1 MSKKSSIKAIILLFS
16 FISISN
22 FALSQNV
29 KVYGTITNALNND
42 PIPFANI
49 VVEGTM
55 IGSTSDIDG
64 NYEILNLQA
73 GAYNFKCSYIG
84 FNTDIQSEIKVSSN
98 KNLRLDFFLSENS
111 EVLSEVKI
119 KGNTFN
125 KTKASPVSLRT
136 INASEISKSPG
147 GNRDISKV
155 ISNLPGVSSSSS
167 FRNDIIIRGGAP
179 SENRFFLDGI
189 EIQTINHFSTQGS
202 SGGPVGILNVNFIR
216 EVDLYTGAFP
226 ANRGNALS
234 SVMELKQIEGND
246 EEISGSFTVGSS
258 DAGLTLNTP
267 ISKKSTLLLSLRRS
281 YLQFLFKALKLPFLP
296 TYNDI
301 QFKYTYKPN
310 NKNQFNFLGI
320 AAIDDFTLNPDINDG
335 EKDSMQLAQ
344 NNYNLNNLVIN
355 NQWNYTV
362 GGTWRHF
369 FSNSNLFFV
378 MSRSHLNNT
387 ALKYEDY
394 ADESSQK
401 ILDYKSE
408 EIENK
413 TRLEYNFERNE
424 YTINVGAN
432 LEDATYLNNTKQ
444 NFTVGDSIFTGIV
457 NADLNFLKYGA
468 FTQIGKT
475 YFSNKLVASFGLRI
489 DGNSFTESKNTPN
502 LSPRLS
508 LAFNLNEKIS
518 LNSNIGRF
526 YQLPTYTI
534 LGFGDDGK
542 YLNKDAS
549 YISCDHLVVGI
560 EYNPSSYSK
569 ITLESFYK
577 SYANYPFSVLDSIS
591 LANLGGDFGVI
602 GNEDISS
609 ISNGNSYGVEL
620 LAQKKMSSSIYGIL
634 SVTYYS
640 SRFEDKKG
648 DLVASTW
655 DNRFILN
662 MTAGKKFKKNI
673 ELGLKYRYSGGAPY
687 TPIDIINSSNKAI
700 WDINQR
706 GVLDYN
712 LLNTKRLNGQHGLDI
727 RVDKK
732 WFFKSWSLN
741 AYIDIENIL
750 NAKREL
756 PSEYGI
762 DPNLGPLVSGTG
774 ETSDSYPLY
783 EIVNNSGTV
792 LPSIGLLVEF

>member
-55 IGSTSDIDG
+55 IGTTSDIDG

-111 EVLSEVKI
+111 EVLSEVKV

-267 ISKKSTLLLSLRRS
+267 ISKKSTLLLSVRRS

-296 TYNDI
+296 TYNDM

-320 AAIDDFTLNPDINDG
+320 AAIDDFTLNPGINEG

-355 NQWNYTV
+355 NQWNYTA

-387 ALKYEDY
+387 ALKYLDY
-394 ADESSQK
+394 ADVTSQK

-444 NFTVGDSIFTGIV
+444 NFTVGDSIFTGVV

-534 LGFGDDGK
+534 LGFEDDGK

-609 ISNGNSYGVEL
+609 ISKGNSYGVEL
-620 LAQKKMSSSIYGIL
+620 LAQQKMSSSIYGIL
-634 SVTYYS
+634 SVTYYR

-662 MTAGKKFKKNI
+662 MTAGKKFKRNI

-687 TPIDIINSSNKAI
+687 TPIDLINSSNKAI

-750 NAKREL
+750 NAKRQL

-762 DPNLGPLVSGTG
+762 DPNLGPLVAGTG

-783 EIVNNSGTV
+783 EIINNSGTV
-792 LPSIGLLVEF
+792 LPSIGLLIEF

>member
-29 KVYGTITNALNND
+29 KVYGTITNVLNND

-55 IGSTSDIDG
+55 IGTTSDIDG

-111 EVLSEVKI
+111 EVLSEVKV

-267 ISKKSTLLLSLRRS
+267 ISKKSTLLLSVRRS

-296 TYNDI
+296 TYNDM

-320 AAIDDFTLNPDINDG
+320 AAIDDFTLNPGINEG

-355 NQWNYTV
+355 NQWNYTA

-387 ALKYEDY
+387 ALKYLDY
-394 ADESSQK
+394 ADVTSQK

-444 NFTVGDSIFTGIV
+444 NFTVGDSIFTGVV

-534 LGFGDDGK
+534 LGFEDDGK

-609 ISNGNSYGVEL
+609 ISKGNSYGVEL
-620 LAQKKMSSSIYGIL
+620 LAQQKMSSSIYGIL
-634 SVTYYS
+634 SVTYYR

-648 DLVASTW
+648 NLVASTW

-662 MTAGKKFKKNI
+662 MTAGKKFKRNI

-687 TPIDIINSSNKAI
+687 TPIDLINSSNKAI

-750 NAKREL
+750 NAKRQL

-762 DPNLGPLVSGTG
+762 NPNLGPLVSGTG

-783 EIVNNSGTV
+783 EIINNSGTV
-792 LPSIGLLVEF
+792 LPSIGLLIEF

>member
-55 IGSTSDIDG
+55 IGTTSDIDG

-111 EVLSEVKI
+111 EVLSEVKV

-267 ISKKSTLLLSLRRS
+267 ISKKSTLLLSVRRS

-296 TYNDI
+296 TYNDM

-320 AAIDDFTLNPDINDG
+320 AAIDDFTLNPGINEG

-355 NQWNYTV
+355 NQWNYTA

-387 ALKYEDY
+387 ALKYLDY
-394 ADESSQK
+394 ADVTSQK

-444 NFTVGDSIFTGIV
+444 NFTVGDSIFTGVV

-534 LGFGDDGK
+534 LGFEDDGK

-609 ISNGNSYGVEL
+609 ISKGNSYGVEL
-620 LAQKKMSSSIYGIL
+620 LAQQKMSSSIYGIL
-634 SVTYYS
+634 SVTYYR

-648 DLVASTW
+648 NLVASTW

-662 MTAGKKFKKNI
+662 MTAGKKFKRNI

-687 TPIDIINSSNKAI
+687 TPIDLINSSNKAI

-750 NAKREL
+750 NAKRQL

-762 DPNLGPLVSGTG
+762 DPNLGPLVAGTG

-783 EIVNNSGTV
+783 EIINNSGTV
-792 LPSIGLLVEF
+792 LPSIGLLIEF

>member
-310 NKNQFNFLGI
+310 NKNQFNFIGI

>member
-301 QFKYTYKPN
+301 
-310 NKNQFNFLGI
+310 GI

-444 NFTVGDSIFTGIV
+444 KFTVGNSIFTGIV

-534 LGFGDDGK
+534 LGFEDDGK

-609 ISNGNSYGVEL
+609 ISKGNSYGVEL
-620 LAQKKMSSSIYGIL
+620 LAQQKMSSSIYGIL
-634 SVTYYS
+634 SVTYYR

>member
-1 MSKKSSIKAIILLFS
+1 MSKKSSIKVIILFFS

-22 FALSQNV
+22 IALSQNV
-29 KVYGTITNALNND
+29 KVYGTITNVLNND

-55 IGSTSDIDG
+55 IGTTSDIDG

-84 FNTDIQSEIKVSSN
+84 FDTDFQSEIKVSSN

-111 EVLSEVKI
+111 EILSEVKV

-234 SVMELKQIEGND
+234 SVMELKQLEGND
-246 EEISGSFTVGSS
+246 EEMSGSFSVGSS

-267 ISKKSTLLLSLRRS
+267 ISKKSTLLLSARRS

-296 TYNDI
+296 TYNDM

-320 AAIDDFTLNPDINDG
+320 AAVDDFTLNPGINEG
-335 EKDSMQLAQ
+335 EEDSMQLAQ

-387 ALKYEDY
+387 ALKY
-394 ADESSQK
+394 
-401 ILDYKSE
+401 LD
-408 EIENK
+408 
-413 TRLEYNFERNE
+413 
-424 YTINVGAN
+424 
-432 LEDATYLNNTKQ
+432 
-444 NFTVGDSIFTGIV
+444 
-457 NADLNFLKYGA
+457 
-468 FTQIGKT
+468 
-475 YFSNKLVASFGLRI
+475 
-489 DGNSFTESKNTPN
+489 
-502 LSPRLS
+502 
-508 LAFNLNEKIS
+508 
-518 LNSNIGRF
+518 
-526 YQLPTYTI
+526 
-534 LGFGDDGK
+534 
-542 YLNKDAS
+542 
-549 YISCDHLVVGI
+549 
-560 EYNPSSYSK
+560 
-569 ITLESFYK
+569 
-577 SYANYPFSVLDSIS
+577 
-591 LANLGGDFGVI
+591 
-602 GNEDISS
+602 
-609 ISNGNSYGVEL
+609 
-620 LAQKKMSSSIYGIL
+620 
-634 SVTYYS
+634 
-640 SRFEDKKG
+640 
-648 DLVASTW
+648 
-655 DNRFILN
+655 
-662 MTAGKKFKKNI
+662 
-673 ELGLKYRYSGGAPY
+673 
-687 TPIDIINSSNKAI
+687 
-700 WDINQR
+700 
-706 GVLDYN
+706 
-712 LLNTKRLNGQHGLDI
+712 
-727 RVDKK
+727 
-732 WFFKSWSLN
+732 
-741 AYIDIENIL
+741 
-750 NAKREL
+750 
-756 PSEYGI
+756 
-762 DPNLGPLVSGTG
+762 
-774 ETSDSYPLY
+774 
-783 EIVNNSGTV
+783 
-792 LPSIGLLVEF
+792 

>member
-55 IGSTSDIDG
+55 IGTTSDIDG

-111 EVLSEVKI
+111 EVLSEVKV

-267 ISKKSTLLLSLRRS
+267 ISKKSTLLLSVRRS

-296 TYNDI
+296 TYNDM

-320 AAIDDFTLNPDINDG
+320 AAIDDFTLNPGINDG

-394 ADESSQK
+394 ADETSQK

-444 NFTVGDSIFTGIV
+444 KFTVGDSIFTGVV

-534 LGFGDDGK
+534 LGFEDDGK

-609 ISNGNSYGVEL
+609 ISKGNSYGVEL
-620 LAQKKMSSSIYGIL
+620 LAQQKMSSSIYGIL
-634 SVTYYS
+634 SVTYYR

-648 DLVASTW
+648 NLVASTW

-662 MTAGKKFKKNI
+662 MTAGKKFKRNI

-687 TPIDIINSSNKAI
+687 TPIDLINSSNKAI

-750 NAKREL
+750 NAKRQL